1 MRWFAMGM
9 GLSLLA
15 GCGPNPQ
22 QRTVDLLHQRLH
34 RQMAGPVQAG
44 YATVQDLPDGA
55 VVTFPER
62 RFAAVADPRVN
73 LVEALLDPALL
84 RIAIAPPSN
93 LPPYEADRRVQ
104 AWRADFTRMQIGQ
117 ALQPPSV
124 TPPVTPLAAPYSMT
138 VAIQVVCPDHGNNT
152 WGYTNGARQP
162 GCY

>member
-15 GCGPNPQ
+15 GCGPSPQ

-34 RQMAGPVQAG
+34 TQMAGPVQAG
-44 YATVQDLPDGA
+44 SATVQYLPDGA
-55 VVTFPER
+55 VVTFPDQ
-62 RFAAVADPRVN
+62 RFAADSDPRVN

-84 RIAIAPPSN
+84 RIGIAPPGN

-117 ALQPPSV
+117 TLQ
-124 TPPVTPLAAPYSMT
+124 TPPVMPPARPYSMT
-138 VAIQVVCPDHGNNT
+138 VAIQVVCPHHGNNT